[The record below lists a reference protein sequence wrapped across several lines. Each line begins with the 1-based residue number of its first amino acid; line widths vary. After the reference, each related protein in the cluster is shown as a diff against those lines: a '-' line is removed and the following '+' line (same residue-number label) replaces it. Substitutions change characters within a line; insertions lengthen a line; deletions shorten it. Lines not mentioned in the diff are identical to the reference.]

1 MKPFFIAGVQRSGTT
16 LLSVL
21 LGKHGAI
28 YLGDSAV
35 IFRLMTCFKNYAEI
49 LPHNLKYNQDEV
61 LAWLIK
67 NDHKGKLKDLLDYE
81 NIGQYSNIKDL
92 IHQSIRQKLTKENAQ
107 IFGDKAPNLQHY
119 IPDLLMLFPEAKIIH
134 IIRDGRAVAHS
145 MNRRAYKDLKLSAQS
160 WVDGNILALANQ
172 KILGTDQYKLVFYEH
187 LLEKPAEVAREL
199 CDFLKIPFEENMLQL
214 NQKNVESESKQYVK
228 SNFDT
233 SKIKDYQKQLSAKQI
248 RKIERIQGPL
258 LRKFGYEL
266 MNEYEEKYFRQ
277 LSVFQRIVLNTK
289 DNFKLL
295 FKGNRK
301 GMRNRKNI
309 EYHQPLRNRIYN
321 MLFQLTRDLL
331 SRPILKSIFERTFFK
346 QKYYKNDER

>member
-35 IFRLMTCFKNYAEI
+35 IFRLITCFKNYADI
-49 LPHNLKYNQDEV
+49 LPHNLKYDQNEV
-61 LAWLIK
+61 LAWLIE
-67 NDHKGKLKDLLDYE
+67 NDPKGKLKDLLDYE
-81 NIGQYSNIKDL
+81 NIDQYSNIKDL
-92 IHQSIRQKLTKENAQ
+92 IHQSIQQKLTKENAQ

-134 IIRDGRAVAHS
+134 IIRDGRAVARS
-145 MNRRAYKDLKLSAQS
+145 MNRRAYKDLSLCAQT
-160 WVDGNILALANQ
+160 WVDGNILGLTNQ
-172 KILGTDQYKLVFYEH
+172 KVLGAEKYKLFFYEN
-187 LLEKPAEVAREL
+187 LLKNPEQTARDL
-199 CDFLKIPFEENMLQL
+199 CNFLEMPFDSNMLDL
-214 NQKNVESESKQYVK
+214 VQKNAEPEAKQYVK
-228 SNFDT
+228 SSFDT
-233 SKIKDYQKQLSAKQI
+233 SKINDYKNQLSPKQI

-258 LRKFGYEL
+258 LQKLGYDL
-266 MNEYEEKYFRQ
+266 MNDYEEKYFKQ